1 MWIFKNSKRDDLIEK
16 YELVPFNI
24 EVQRLERTF
33 IDKVFA
39 ICDYYILKKTRN
51 SRHIYDI
58 YKILPN
64 IDLNNENMKKFV
76 EEIRQIRKKNKNY
89 VTAKDDA
96 DINKILKEII
106 DSKYYKTD
114 FNKVTSLLL
123 TKSVS
128 YDEAIS
134 SIYKVIDSKVFE
146 K

>member
-1 MWIFKNSKRDDLIEK
+1 MSLLIFG
-16 YELVPFNI
+16 
-24 EVQRLERTF
+24 VQRLERTF

-39 ICDYYILKKTRN
+39 ICDYYILKKETRN

-76 EEIRQIRKKNKNY
+76 EEIRQIRKKNKNC

-128 YDEAIS
+128 YDEAIA